1 LLPNLQGIWSGS
13 WTPAWSGDFTL
24 DTNVQSAMASACSA
38 NLPELMEGYF
48 RTMESFYPEWRLNAK
63 RIYGCRGF
71 FSNARASNTCL
82 LLHWGTWDGVFWTA
96 GSGWLASFFSDYAAY
111 TGDRQFLEKR
121 CVPLLKETAGFYED
135 FLAGT
140 EKDGRVTFI
149 PSYNPETENGINATM
164 DIAVAREVFT
174 KLIAACREL
183 TIEQDNVPKWEA
195 LLAKLPPYPVSKDGQ
210 LTEFPGGGVATGHRH
225 HSQLYPCF
233 QSFDPLFVTD
243 AGLREAARA
252 TVRAKIAGS
261 DSGGEQS
268 SFGRMQSGVSAA
280 FLGMPEEAYGRLKV
294 MAVKRSMNPSLI
306 TSHEPGANC
315 FNTDGNGG
323 IPHIANTMLMQ
334 SRVQGDDSKS
344 RISDRRFEIDL
355 LPALPK
361 EWPDGKVTGLF
372 ARGGFTVDIEWKGG
386 KVANYRIASPKP
398 CEVKLRVNGETKII
412 TSGRL

>member
-1 LLPNLQGIWSGS
+1 
-13 WTPAWSGDFTL
+13 
-24 DTNVQSAMASACSA
+24 M
-38 NLPELMEGYF
+38 
-48 RTMESFYPEWRLNAK
+48 
-63 RIYGCRGF
+63 
-71 FSNARASNTCL
+71 
-82 LLHWGTWDGVFWTA
+82 
-96 GSGWLASFFSDYAAY
+96 
-111 TGDRQFLEKR
+111 
-121 CVPLLKETAGFYED
+121 PLLKETAGFYED

-149 PSYNPETENGINATM
+149 PSYNPETENGVNATM
-164 DIAVAREVFT
+164 DIAVAREVLT

-183 TIEQDNVPKWEA
+183 TIEQQNISKWEA
-195 LLAKLPPYPVSKDGQ
+195 LLAKLPPYPITSDGKVP
-210 LTEFPGGGVATGHRH
+210 EFPGGAVAASHRH

-243 AGLREAARA
+243 AALRKAAQA
-252 TVRAKIAGS
+252 TVRAKIAAS

-280 FLGMPEEAYGRLKV
+280 FLGMPEEAYGRLQV

-306 TSHEPGANC
+306 TSHEPNAEC

-334 SRVQGDDSKS
+334 SRVLGDDSKS

-361 EWPDGKVTGLF
+361 EWPDGKVAGLL
-372 ARGGFTVDIEWKGG
+372 ARGGFIVDIEWKEG
-386 KVANYRIASPKP
+386 KVTNYRIASPKP
-398 CEVKLRVNGETKII
+398 CELQVRINGESTTVK
-412 TSGRL
+412 SERL